1 MSKCNCQDNDN
12 GGSFVFGLI
21 LGCIVGAI
29 VAIVIYKKSKG
40 KILDQLKEK
49 FKDFIAPEPPP
60 HKVDVVIP
68 PNLVPTP
75 SKVIASKPKKL
86 FIKPKK

>member
-1 MSKCNCQDNDN
+1 MSQCKCEQENDN

-21 LGCIVGAI
+21 LGCIIGAI
-29 VAIVIYKKSKG
+29 IAIVVYKKSKG

-49 FKDFIAPEPPP
+49 IEDFIKPEAATPKKEVIIPTSLVVEP
-60 HKVDVVIP
+60 KKV
-68 PNLVPTP
+68 T
-75 SKVIASKPKKL
+75 SKPKKL